1 MKLYLPKAFHL
12 RLIAYVLC
20 IALSSY
26 ATAQTSSGSIHGK
39 VADPSGAVI
48 PSVTVTATA
57 SDGRTFTGITNQSG
71 SYEIKGLRAGNY
83 VVTAA
88 APGFSAYRE
97 SDVTVTPPQ
106 ARLLDISLNI
116 EVAAEKVA
124 VQDEGNTL
132 DVNPS
137 NNAGAL
143 TIKGKDLE
151 ALSDDPDQLQSDLQ
165 ALAGP
170 SAGPNGGQIYIDG
183 FTGGQIPPKSS
194 IREIRV
200 NQNPFSAE
208 YEKLGYGRIE
218 IFTKPGTDKYHG
230 QIFFNDNDS
239 VLNTQSPFLLNNPG
253 YNSQMYNGTL
263 SGPLRKKASF
273 FINFERRNINDVSA
287 VNASVLDAAFNPTI
301 FNQSL
306 KNPRTRTNFSPRL
319 DYQLS
324 ASNTLTARYQFTD
337 RNETDDGVGQL
348 ALASQAYNVKNTEH
362 TIQISD
368 TQIVSPSVINE
379 TRFQYERQNNSQ
391 IAQNLQPT
399 INVQGAFTAGGN
411 RIGRATDTQNR
422 YELQNYTSVSHGNHF
437 IRFGG
442 RLRAMTES
450 SQSTANFN
458 GTFVFP
464 SLVAYQITQLGLQQG
479 QTAAQIRAAGG
490 GASQFSLTSGQT
502 LASVS
507 TVDAGLFAG
516 DDWRI
521 RPTMTFSYG
530 LRFET
535 QNHIYDHADVAP
547 RLSFAWAIG
556 GGAKKI
562 PQLVLR
568 AGFGIFYDRFGSD
581 FVLQSERLNGIAQQQ
596 TIVQFPNFYPDIPS
610 PGSISGGL
618 ISPTVYRI
626 AAHLRAPQTIQ
637 TAISAERQLSKAAT
651 VSVTYINSRGGHQL
665 LLRNIN
671 APAPGTN
678 PSNGPR
684 PFGGT
689 TNIYEYES
697 EGVFRQNQLIAN
709 LRITAG
715 SKVSLFSFYTLNY
728 AHSDLGTLAGSSG
741 GAFSEGG
748 SSLSFPSNQYSLG
761 QDYGR
766 ASFDVRHR
774 MFLGGSISLP
784 WTLRLSPFVIAT
796 SGQPYNI
803 TVGHDLNSDSIFND
817 RPAFPT
823 SSTAAANLLVTR
835 LGSFDVAPNANA
847 NLIPINYGNGPGA
860 FSVNLRLSKTF
871 GLGKKVDS
879 APGGGMGGRG
889 PGGGGPGLGGR
900 GLSGG
905 GGQNP
910 FGPGPGV
917 NRRFNLTISAAARNL
932 FNRVNL
938 ATPIGTLDS
947 PLFGKSVALAGGPFS
962 SSSANR
968 RIDLQIMLSF

>member
-1 MKLYLPKAFHL
+1 MKLYLPKPFHL
-12 RLIAYVLC
+12 RLSAFVLC
-20 IALSSY
+20 IGLSSY

-88 APGFSAYRE
+88 APGFSAYRD

-324 ASNTLTARYQFTD
+324 ASNTLMARYQFTD

-411 RIGRATDTQNR
+411 RIGRATDPQNR
-422 YELQNYTSVSHGNHF
+422 YELQNYTSVSHSNHF

-442 RLRAMTES
+442 RLRTLTES

-502 LASVS
+502 FASVS

-535 QNHIYDHADVAP
+535 QNNIYDHADVAP

-596 TIVQFPNFYPDIPS
+596 TIVQFPDFYPDVPS
-610 PGSISGGL
+610 PGSIS
-618 ISPTVYRI
+618 
-626 AAHLRAPQTIQ
+626 AA
-637 TAISAERQLSKAAT
+637 
-651 VSVTYINSRGGHQL
+651 
-665 LLRNIN
+665 
-671 APAPGTN
+671 
-678 PSNGPR
+678 
-684 PFGGT
+684 
-689 TNIYEYES
+689 
-697 EGVFRQNQLIAN
+697 
-709 LRITAG
+709 
-715 SKVSLFSFYTLNY
+715 
-728 AHSDLGTLAGSSG
+728 
-741 GAFSEGG
+741 
-748 SSLSFPSNQYSLG
+748 
-761 QDYGR
+761 
-766 ASFDVRHR
+766 
-774 MFLGGSISLP
+774 
-784 WTLRLSPFVIAT
+784 
-796 SGQPYNI
+796 
-803 TVGHDLNSDSIFND
+803 
-817 RPAFPT
+817 
-823 SSTAAANLLVTR
+823 
-835 LGSFDVAPNANA
+835 
-847 NLIPINYGNGPGA
+847 
-860 FSVNLRLSKTF
+860 
-871 GLGKKVDS
+871 
-879 APGGGMGGRG
+879 
-889 PGGGGPGLGGR
+889 
-900 GLSGG
+900 
-905 GGQNP
+905 
-910 FGPGPGV
+910 
-917 NRRFNLTISAAARNL
+917 
-932 FNRVNL
+932 
-938 ATPIGTLDS
+938 
-947 PLFGKSVALAGGPFS
+947 
-962 SSSANR
+962 
-968 RIDLQIMLSF
+968 